1 MGPHYGEGSS
11 ELKVVSEKA
20 CTVLTKELS
29 VVHNFDFPY
38 STSYDIPIIHD
49 VVCNKRG
56 DAGPQREAGNVRTT
70 SGQQACYEHQFRLV
84 SHYATGRRLP
94 PG

>member
-1 MGPHYGEGSS
+1 MGPHDGEVSS
-11 ELKVVSEKA
+11 ELKAVSEKA
-20 CTVLTKELS
+20 CTVLAKELS
-29 VVHNFDFPY
+29 VVRFDFPY

-84 SHYATGRRLP
+84 SHYATGRRLS